1 MYRGLWRK
9 GWVSGAFQNTG
20 RKFMISQ
27 KIANSVKNAVST
39 VVLLMGAFF
48 VCSTVLSMRAVL
60 ADPIAP
66 VNTVVQTAQS
76 PRNSGTVNRAP
87 GRANPRGV
95 ANRATVARTTSNVAP
110 ARVNAQARPTT
121 SARSVANRT
130 VAGRAG
136 NIASPRMVTT
146 VQSPRTNAV
155 STRANTAN
163 ARSVVSR
170 SATTRAGAT
179 EQRAVR
185 ARNSANVVNASDA
198 ARISLQGSAIRGTK
212 SSSGSTL
219 SYLSNKLY
227 TGNYSNI
234 IDSTTGLISA
244 DAFNNCMESYYTCM
258 DEICTAR
265 NQAQRRCACAG
276 RVKTF
281 ADIEKSLESAN
292 EDLIKVSGELALLIS
307 SKGKDISAAFQ
318 LTDAEKVMNCVS
330 WKEMSEKYASSTS
343 KDDDKDGVDDA
354 TKWCQAHGFYDS
366 NKCSASVKPEYC
378 DESGNNFGFDVDS
391 LGSTGSDILATLQ
404 GWADLKDQA
413 ISITTSDD
421 ANVLSAFQGVSSVVN
436 GLVGI
441 DGALTSSDDVKDSLA
456 ETWGYELF
464 QYAHNNVCA
473 RVLDSCFNGIYEA
486 CGTPPTGTKCPDGK
500 ASCPYNYN
508 SRIDV
513 NNSGDYELD
522 FVTGAGVAN
531 TTTSAVCFGYSSST
545 DPYSTLRGPVAEA
558 RRSIMQKY
566 ALDANADC
574 DLYGEQLRATA
585 QNINYQKVAAQQ
597 ALQQKRLEFATEN
610 EEEVLTAAVDAG
622 TNFNQC
628 ISELWEC
635 YTETAE
641 SESAWSTTRI
651 KTYCA
656 QIANVPSCYEEMIC
670 NPSTAQFKAVIDR
683 PDSEKCFNSQDY
695 KKNTCRNIVTLNEIL
710 NGASELKEYIDS
722 EGEGDSAAMREACI
736 LDAGVGSLRSWTKN
750 SSGNEQEECTA
761 TQLAGVHASAGYYD
775 ETNQKCVP
783 TRCVAGYTWGED
795 GKTCEALQSVDCT
808 KDIPNAKKATRTL
821 QNDNTFG
828 GCELIECNEHYTKTN
843 NECVADSA
851 SCDSVALKYLN
862 ASEGKKV
869 WNGTDWDEC
878 VATTCLLSNTSPTNG
893 VCPSEK
899 DCVAKDAVK
908 AIQRVVNGVVGQCET
923 IECRDGFTL
932 VDGVCLKSALDC
944 TDEIPNAHK
953 AEKKL
958 LTDGSYGKCMLSSC
972 VRGYGW
978 YNTNTTNVC
987 YKHGD
992 SCTTEVLNSMN
1003 ATAGQWKLPI
1013 YEENASS
1020 KFVQCIPTMCKTGY
1034 KLSDN
1039 KCVADN

>member
-1 MYRGLWRK
+1 
-9 GWVSGAFQNTG
+9 
-20 RKFMISQ
+20 MISQ

-136 NIASPRMVTT
+136 NVVSPRMVTT

-185 ARNSANVVNASDA
+185 ARNSANVVSASDA

-330 WKEMSEKYASSTS
+330 WKEMSEKYAGSTS

-522 FVTGAGVAN
+522 FVTGAGGAN

-545 DPYSTLRGPVAEA
+545 DPYSALRGPVAEA

-683 PDSEKCFNSQDY
+683 PDSAKCKNSQDY
-695 KKNTCRNIVTLNEIL
+695 KTNTCRNIVTLNEIL

-722 EGEGDSAAMREACI
+722 EGTGDSAAMREACI
-736 LDAGVGSLRSWTKN
+736 LDAGVGSLRSWMKRDN
-750 SSGNEQEECTA
+750 GAEKEDCTSVE
-761 TQLAGVHASAGYYD
+761 LAKLNANAGYYD
-775 ETNQKCVP
+775 ETDEKCVP
-783 TRCVAGYTWGED
+783 RECVTGFRLGED
-795 GKTCEALQSVDCT
+795 ANGNISCIKLETVDCSGEIEHALSAVR
-808 KDIPNAKKATRTL
+808 KLNA
-821 QNDNTFG
+821 DNTLG
-828 GCELIECNEHYTKTN
+828 KCELNSCETHYKKLDNKCVPETTKCNAQTLT
-843 NECVADSA
+843 
-851 SCDSVALKYLN
+851 LLN
-862 ASEGKKV
+862 A
-869 WNGTDWDEC
+869 TDGEMTWDGNPNWGDC
-878 VATTCLLSNTSPTNG
+878 VATQCILPNTIPNNG

-908 AIQRVVNGVVGQCET
+908 AIQKVVNGVVGQCEP
-923 IECRDGFTL
+923 IECRDGFSKPT
-932 VDGVCLKSALDC
+932 GVCLKNSTSCDA
-944 TDEIPNAHK
+944 ENATV

-958 LTDGSYGKCMLSSC
+958 QSDGEYG
-972 VRGYGW
+972 
-978 YNTNTTNVC
+978 
-987 YKHGD
+987 D
-992 SCTTEVLNSMN
+992 
-1003 ATAGQWKLPI
+1003 
-1013 YEENASS
+1013 
-1020 KFVQCIPTMCKTGY
+1020 CIPSKCKEGY

-1039 KCVADN
+1039 KCVKSE

>member
-1 MYRGLWRK
+1 
-9 GWVSGAFQNTG
+9 
-20 RKFMISQ
+20 MISQ

-330 WKEMSEKYASSTS
+330 WKEMSEKYAGSTS

-736 LDAGVGSLRSWTKN
+736 LDAGVGSLRSWMKRDN
-750 SSGNEQEECTA
+750 GAEKEDCTSVE
-761 TQLAGVHASAGYYD
+761 LAKLNANAGYYD
-775 ETNQKCVP
+775 ETDKKCVP
-783 TRCVAGYTWGED
+783 RECVTGFRLGED
-795 GKTCEALQSVDCT
+795 ANGNISCIKLETVDCSGEIEHALSAVR
-808 KDIPNAKKATRTL
+808 KLNA
-821 QNDNTFG
+821 DNTLG
-828 GCELIECNEHYTKTN
+828 KCELNSCETHYKKLDNKCVPETTKCNAQTLT
-843 NECVADSA
+843 
-851 SCDSVALKYLN
+851 LLN
-862 ASEGKKV
+862 A
-869 WNGTDWDEC
+869 TDGEMTWDGNPNWGDC
-878 VATTCLLSNTSPTNG
+878 VATQCILPNTIPNNG

-908 AIQRVVNGVVGQCET
+908 AIQKVVNGVVGQCEP
-923 IECRDGFTL
+923 IECRDGFSKPT
-932 VDGVCLKSALDC
+932 GVCLKNSTSCDA
-944 TDEIPNAHK
+944 ENATV

-958 LTDGSYGKCMLSSC
+958 QSDGEYG
-972 VRGYGW
+972 
-978 YNTNTTNVC
+978 
-987 YKHGD
+987 D
-992 SCTTEVLNSMN
+992 
-1003 ATAGQWKLPI
+1003 
-1013 YEENASS
+1013 
-1020 KFVQCIPTMCKTGY
+1020 CIPSKCKEGY

-1039 KCVADN
+1039 KCVKSE

>member
-1 MYRGLWRK
+1 
-9 GWVSGAFQNTG
+9 
-20 RKFMISQ
+20 MISQ

-95 ANRATVARTTSNVAP
+95 ANRATVARTVSNVAP

-136 NIASPRMVTT
+136 NVASPRTVTT
-146 VQSPRTNAV
+146 VRSPRTNAV
-155 STRANTAN
+155 STRANTTN

-198 ARISLQGSAIRGTK
+198 ARISLQGSAIRGSK
-212 SSSGSTL
+212 GSGSGTTL
-219 SYLSNKLY
+219 QYLSGKLY

-281 ADIEKSLESAN
+281 ADIERSLEAAN
-292 EDLIKVSGELALLIS
+292 EDLIKVSGELALLVS
-307 SKGKDISAAFQ
+307 SKGKDISSAFQ

-330 WKEMSEKYASSTS
+330 WKEMSDKFKSG
-343 KDDDKDGVDDA
+343 DDEDGDSVTDDVE
-354 TKWCQAHGFYDS
+354 WCQAHGFYNSED
-366 NKCSASVKPEYC
+366 CGARLKPKYC
-378 DESGNNFGFDVDS
+378 ESDGNNFGFDVNNI
-391 LGSTGSDILATLQ
+391 GSTGSDILATLQ
-404 GWADLKDQA
+404 AWANLKDQT
-413 ISITTSDD
+413 ITVI
-421 ANVLSAFQGVSSVVN
+421 ANNNDSLLSAFQGVSSVVN

-441 DGALTSSDDVKDSLA
+441 DGALTSSEPVKDSLA

-486 CGTPPTGTKCPDGK
+486 CGTPPEGVNCTNGK
-500 ASCPYNYN
+500 TSCPYNYN
-508 SRIDV
+508 SRIDI
-513 NNSGDYELD
+513 NNTGEYDLK
-522 FVTGAGVAN
+522 FVTGKPGQISASCDFGYGSSN
-531 TTTSAVCFGYSSST
+531 GSAV
-545 DPYSTLRGPVAEA
+545 DPYSSLRGPVAEA

-641 SESAWSTTRI
+641 SESAWSSSRI

-670 NPSTAQFKAVIDR
+670 NPSRAQFKAVIDK
-683 PDSEKCFNSQDY
+683 PDSTACVNSQDY
-695 KKNTCRNIVTLNEIL
+695 KENTCRNIVTLNEIL
-710 NGASELKEYIDS
+710 NGAADKGIAISA

-750 SSGNEQEECTA
+750 TSGNEQEECTA
-761 TQLAGVHASAGYYD
+761 AQLAGVHASAGYYD
-775 ETNQKCVP
+775 ETTKKCVP
-783 TRCVAGYTWGED
+783 THCVAGYTWGED

-808 KDIPNAKKATRTL
+808 EDIPNAKKATRTL
-821 QNDNTFG
+821 QNDNKFG
-828 GCELIECNEHYTKTN
+828 DCKLIECETHYVKLDMDNKCVPETTKCNAQTL
-843 NECVADSA
+843 
-851 SCDSVALKYLN
+851 ALLN
-862 ASEGKKV
+862 A
-869 WNGTDWDEC
+869 TDGIMTWDGNPNWGNC
-878 VATTCLLSNTSPTNG
+878 VATQCILPNTKPNNG

-908 AIQRVVNGVVGQCET
+908 AIQKVVNGVVGQCEP
-923 IECRDGFTL
+923 IECRDGFSKPT
-932 VDGVCLKSALDC
+932 G
-944 TDEIPNAHK
+944 
-953 AEKKL
+953 
-958 LTDGSYGKCMLSSC
+958 
-972 VRGYGW
+972 
-978 YNTNTTNVC
+978 VC
-987 YKHGD
+987 YKNSI
-992 SCTTEVLNSMN
+992 SCDAEN
-1003 ATAGQWKLPI
+1003 ATVAEQKLQSDGT
-1013 YEENASS
+1013 YGD
-1020 KFVQCIPTMCKTGY
+1020 CIPSKCNEGY
-1034 KLSDN
+1034 KLSEN
-1039 KCVADN
+1039 KCVKSE